1 MSTLLIS
8 ITLALA
14 LISDPTGLKTGQK
27 APDFVGVDQNGTKIR
42 LYETLKSEKVILTFY
57 RGAWCRYCM
66 GQFKDYQDS
75 LSFIKDKGATI
86 IAVSPEHEVGIA
98 KSAKTSKAD
107 FSLVH
112 DEGLK
117 IMLDYKVISEEKVDE
132 YKQKKQDTGEDNQH
146 KFLPVPALYIV
157 EQDGTISYVSFN
169 PNYRVRESVKTF
181 LEQL

>member
-1 MSTLLIS
+1 MSTLLIN

-14 LISDPTGLKTGQK
+14 LLSDPTGLKTGQK
-27 APDFVGVDQNGTKIR
+27 APDFHAIDQNGQKIS
-42 LYETLKSEKVILTFY
+42 LYETLKTEKVILTFY

-75 LSFIKDKGATI
+75 LSLINEKGATI
-86 IAVSPEHEVGIA
+86 IAVSPEHEDGIA
-98 KSAKTSKAD
+98 KTAKTSKAE
-107 FSLVH
+107 FSLIH

-117 IMLDYKVISEEKVDE
+117 IMLEYEVISVEKVAE
-132 YKQKKQDTGEDNQH
+132 YEQQKEETGEDNQH
-146 KFLPVPALYIV
+146 KFLPVPALYVI

-169 PNYRVRESVKTF
+169 PNYRVRESVSTL